1 MAHALHISDKCEG
14 YKKASNIFCITTR
27 LMLPPYKAVLLALCY
42 RCSVSNWKNRLTKCI
57 RNPGKAQGQTRPFW
71 QEPFRTAQAVSIATS
86 STHLQ
91 SEQTAIPAK
100 PSCHRNKS
108 GCQCR
113 KLGPK
118 RRSYK
123 SVPSWLN
130 ELCPE
135 GLRSAEWLF
144 FVKKL
149 RRAEGGDR
157 VMERWALLRLLWGKE
172 MKTLSLDLTS
182 WGEKS
187 NNWTTMGWYITQLDI
202 LQVVCLFPYTPR
214 DANMLWEGTQDRRTI
229 PF

>member
-1 MAHALHISDKCEG
+1 MAHALHTSDKCDG

-27 LMLPPYKAVLLALCY
+27 LMLPPYKAVLLALYY
-42 RCSVSNWKNRLTKCI
+42 RCSVRNWKTRLTKCI
-57 RNPGKAQGQTRPFW
+57 RNPGKAQGQTGPFW
-71 QEPFRTAQAVSIATS
+71 QELSPAGLCRTAQAVSIATS
-86 STHLQ
+86 STRLQ

-118 RRSYK
+118 CRSYK

-144 FVKKL
+144 FVKKPT
-149 RRAEGGDR
+149 RAEGGDR
-157 VMERWALLRLLWGKE
+157 VMEGGR
-172 MKTLSLDLTS
+172 
-182 WGEKS
+182 GEP
-187 NNWTTMGWYITQLDI
+187 
-202 LQVVCLFPYTPR
+202 C
-214 DANMLWEGTQDRRTI
+214 
-229 PF
+229 